1 MTKKI
6 LNLKLADLD
15 RSGLCQ
21 SRVTTDKER
30 LAEYQ
35 SVWELE
41 ETEAIKAEFPPCI
54 IYQDGDIYHI
64 ADGFHR
70 IQSKMLARLNTRQ
83 ERRTIECE
91 VRQGTMQDAIT
102 YSLGANLRHGL
113 RPNTADKKRAILL
126 YYSLNPKHCAH
137 ANNKVAQIVGCSHTF
152 VGAWK
157 ATCISSPID
166 ITFAETKIPIPVLKQ
181 TIEHLKAAQAEGKI
195 VTTRNG
201 KVLEQKEKIS
211 SKAPEV
217 TTREPLQE
225 STVSSSGSLR
235 SGSPT
240 MEERQDKALPEAN
253 LYIVTTTAANIPR
266 GTVIEGFESL
276 TDSGNVTTEWE
287 IGTEVIPSCDLIKI
301 PFEIDA
307 KVTPVYGETEH
318 TVTGYSL
325 VGTDLK
331 IHSTDSHGFDCK
343 HSSEM
348 LRPFIKKD
356 DEEKSTPPILD
367 LSILTT
373 QQLEDLIATI
383 GREIYRRANLPQDMP
398 DLSVC

>member
-1 MTKKI
+1 VTSTKKI

-91 VRQGTMQDAIT
+91 VRQGTMQDAIA

-126 YYSLNPKHCAH
+126 YYSLKPEHCAH
-137 ANNKVAQIVGCSHTF
+137 SNNEVSKVCGCSHTF
-152 VGAWK
+152 VGAWR

-181 TIEHLKAAQAEGKI
+181 TIENLIAAQAEGKI

-201 KVLEQKEKIS
+201 KLLEQKVSPKGLE
-211 SKAPEV
+211 ATVEEPLQM
-217 TTREPLQE
+217 PLQE
-225 STVSSSGSLR
+225 STISS
-235 SGSPT
+235 
-240 MEERQDKALPEAN
+240 KALAEPT
-253 LYIVTTTAANIPR
+253 LYMVTTTAAAMPR
-266 GTVIEGFESL
+266 GTVVEGFESL
-276 TDSGNVTTEWE
+276 TDSGNVIIDWE
-287 IGTEVIPSCDLIKI
+287 FRGAVVAIEDLIQI
-301 PFEIDA
+301 PYPIDT
-307 KVTPVYGETEH
+307 KVTPIYGEKEH

-325 VGTDLK
+325 VGTDLR
-331 IHSTDSHGFDCK
+331 IHSIDDNNFTCN

-348 LRPFIKKD
+348 LKPYIKKD

-373 QQLEDLIATI
+373 QQLEEIIATI
-383 GREIYRRANLPQDMP
+383 GREIHRRANLTQDVP

>member
-1 MTKKI
+1 MTLTKKI

-21 SRVTTDKER
+21 SRVTTDPER

-35 SVWELE
+35 IAWQ
-41 ETEAIKAEFPPCI
+41 TEGTEFPPCI
-54 IYQDGDIYHI
+54 IYQDGDKYYI

-70 IQSKMLARLNTRQ
+70 IQSKMLARLETRQ

-91 VRQGTMQDAIT
+91 VRQGTMQDAIA

-126 YYSLNPKHCAH
+126 YYSLKPEHCAH

-157 ATCISSPID
+157 ATCIISPID
-166 ITFAETKIPIPVLKQ
+166 VTFAETKIPIPVLKQ

-211 SKAPEV
+211 PKAPEIPP
-217 TTREPLQE
+217 TEPLQMPLQK
-225 STVSSSGSLR
+225 STVSS
-235 SGSPT
+235 
-240 MEERQDKALPEAN
+240 KALAEPT
-253 LYIVTTTAANIPR
+253 LYIVTTTAAAMPR
-266 GTVIEGFESL
+266 GTVVEGFESL
-276 TDSGNVTTEWE
+276 TDSGNVIVDWE
-287 IGTEVIPSCDLIKI
+287 FGGAVVAIEDLIQI
-301 PFEIDA
+301 PYPIDT
-307 KVTPVYGETEH
+307 KVTPIYGEKEH

-325 VGTDLK
+325 VGTDLR
-331 IHSTDSHGFDCK
+331 IHSIDDNGFTCN

-348 LRPFIKKD
+348 LKPYIKKD
-356 DEEKSTPPILD
+356 DVEKSTPPILD

-373 QQLEDLIATI
+373 GQLEDIIATI
-383 GREIYRRANLPQDMP
+383 GHEIYRRANLSQNVPH
-398 DLSVC
+398 LSVC

>member
-6 LNLKLADLD
+6 LKLKLANLD
-15 RSGLCQ
+15 RSALCQ
-21 SRVTTDKER
+21 SRVTTNPER

-35 SVWELE
+35 LVWELE

-54 IYQDGDIYHI
+54 VYQDGDKYYI

-70 IQSKMLARLNTRQ
+70 IQSKMLARLETRQ
-83 ERRTIECE
+83 EQRTIECE
-91 VRQGTMQDAIT
+91 VRQGTIQDAIT

-126 YYSLNPKHCAH
+126 YYSLKPEHCAH
-137 ANNKVAQIVGCSHTF
+137 SNNEVAKACGCSHTF

-157 ATCISSPID
+157 ATSISSPID

-181 TIEHLKAAQAEGKI
+181 TIDNLKAAQAEGKI

-201 KVLEQKEKIS
+201 KVLEQKVSPKALEAAVEEPLQMPLQELQIS
-211 SKAPEV
+211 SKALTP
-217 TTREPLQE
+217 
-225 STVSSSGSLR
+225 
-235 SGSPT
+235 
-240 MEERQDKALPEAN
+240 N

-276 TDSGNVTTEWE
+276 TDSGNVTTNWE
-287 IGTEVIPSCDLIKI
+287 MGTEVISSCDLIEI
-301 PFEIDA
+301 PFKIDD
-307 KVTPVYGETEH
+307 KVTPIYGETEH
-318 TVTGYSL
+318 TVTGCSL

-331 IHSTDSHGFDCK
+331 IHSIDPNGFNCK

-348 LRPFIKKD
+348 LRKYNKID
-356 DEEKSTPPILD
+356 GEEKSTPPILD

-373 QQLEDLIATI
+373 QQLREIIATI
-383 GREIYRRANLPQDMP
+383 GSEIYRRATMPQDVP
-398 DLSVC
+398 DLTIS